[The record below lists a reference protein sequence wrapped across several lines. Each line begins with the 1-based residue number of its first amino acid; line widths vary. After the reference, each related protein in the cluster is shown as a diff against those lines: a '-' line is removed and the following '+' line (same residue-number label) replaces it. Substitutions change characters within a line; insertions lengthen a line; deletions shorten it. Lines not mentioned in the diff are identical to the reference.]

1 MSSHDPLKFASGL
14 GAKLATRSRHVCV
27 LLGAG
32 VGASCGLPD
41 VAALQ
46 ASLLDSLT
54 EPNKGAFEV
63 QLAGR
68 SVEEALSRLRRI
80 AALLADEQTIDGLTG
95 AQAVALDREVCHLI
109 VNALSLDKAD
119 LKPVELFAA
128 WVARAEY
135 HFPLEIFTVNYD
147 LLLESAL
154 ESRGVPYFDGF
165 VGNLEGSFRS
175 ELVEANPGEREWI
188 PAFFARLWKL
198 HGSVNWARREDHH
211 IVRMGYAVPEGKAA
225 AIYPSD
231 MKYEE
236 SRRVPFVVLA
246 DRFRRSVH
254 QQETLL
260 LASGYSFGD
269 SHLDEVV
276 FEAAARCERSE
287 TIAFC
292 YGEIPE
298 HLAERALA
306 TPNLQ
311 VACPTEAIIG
321 GVRAEWGKPED
332 SLPGLWQDDRFALG
346 DFRNLAAYLARS
358 TAGSRAADQ
367 LVDELIAAM
376 GHAVAEQE
384 GGPADV

>member
-1 MSSHDPLKFASGL
+1 MSGHDPLNFASGL

-27 LLGAG
+27 FLGAG

-46 ASLLDSLT
+46 ASLLDSL
-54 EPNKGAFEV
+54 EAQSKVAF
-63 QLAGR
+63 QLQLNGR

-80 AALLADEQTIDGLTG
+80 AALLEDDQTVDGLSG
-95 AQAVALDREVCHLI
+95 SQAAALDREVCQLI
-109 VNALSLDKAD
+109 VKALSLGGAD

-135 HFPLEIFTVNYD
+135 HLPLEIFTVNYD
-147 LLLESAL
+147 LLLETAL
-154 ESRGVPYFDGF
+154 EARGVPYFDGF

-175 ELVEANPGEREWI
+175 ELVEATPSDREWI
-188 PAFFARLWKL
+188 PSFFARLWKL
-198 HGSVNWARREDHH
+198 HGSVNWSRRDDDRV
-211 IVRMGYAVPEGKAA
+211 VRMGYAVPEGRTA

-246 DRFRRSVH
+246 DRFRRSL
-254 QQETLL
+254 QQPETLVL
-260 LASGYSFGD
+260 VSGYSFGD

-287 TIAFC
+287 TVALC
-292 YGEIPE
+292 YGQIPD
-298 HLAERALA
+298 HLAEQALA

-311 VACPTEAIIG
+311 VVSSTEGIIG
-321 GVRAEWGKPED
+321 GIRADWETPED
-332 SLPGLWQDDRFALG
+332 PPPGLWEGNRFTLG
-346 DFRNLAAYLARS
+346 DFSKLAAYLARS
-358 TAGSRAADQ
+358 TAGSVGSNK
-367 LVDELIAAM
+367 LVDELLTAM
-376 GHAVAEQE
+376 GQVAASHED
-384 GGPADV
+384 GTPNA